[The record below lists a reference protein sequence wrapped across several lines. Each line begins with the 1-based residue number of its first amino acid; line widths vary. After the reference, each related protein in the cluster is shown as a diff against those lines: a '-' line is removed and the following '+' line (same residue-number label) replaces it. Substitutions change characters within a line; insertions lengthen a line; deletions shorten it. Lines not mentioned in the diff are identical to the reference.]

1 MRLISSLAVA
11 CILCFAS
18 CSSRYVRSVLD
29 DIESYIM
36 ERPDSALVV
45 LESMD
50 LDMLTTERD
59 RAHHALLHAMALDKN
74 YIDVVDD
81 SLAKTALTYFS
92 KKGPEKY
99 KARALYY
106 LGLSYYY
113 AGDYE
118 KAITGF
124 TEAEIV
130 AEKSDSLYWG
140 FVKAMQASAYSKTHN
155 DSEVLECLLK
165 AYDIYNGLSATY
177 YIDVAK
183 LELARAYFND
193 KNYKKADSLLSL
205 LTTDRYVNTKVLN
218 TALVY
223 KACMSAT
230 QPEPDYRQAI
240 ELYDKVLK
248 EYDPS
253 YMTYTDYW
261 AYAFSLLKTGCK
273 KDAEGLIS
281 QLSQIDT
288 SATSYYWQYLIEKH
302 SGRLPEALMFLEK
315 SVTNNNEEV
324 VDALKQSLALSQKKY
339 YESKFRESALTNRVR
354 NQLYC
359 ITLVLIVIVVLSVM
373 YFVQKYIS
381 QQRTEK
387 EKLVEYLEEVRR
399 QLSQYE
405 NEDYPTLKKKFI
417 SVYKSRFETLGI
429 LCEQYLQNKNRDDI
443 EGLMYQKAMLLIND
457 IRNDNVRRVRFESVL
472 DMELDGIMTNFRNE
486 MPKCKEQEIT
496 MFSYLVAGFDATT
509 ISRLLD
515 MSLNNVYAHKRRLR
529 IKIEEKSPEHSK
541 QFLEMIS

>member
-155 DSEVLECLLK
+155 DSEVLECL
-165 AYDIYNGLSATY
+165 
-177 YIDVAK
+177 
-183 LELARAYFND
+183 
-193 KNYKKADSLLSL
+193 
-205 LTTDRYVNTKVLN
+205 
-218 TALVY
+218 
-223 KACMSAT
+223 
-230 QPEPDYRQAI
+230 
-240 ELYDKVLK
+240 
-248 EYDPS
+248 
-253 YMTYTDYW
+253 
-261 AYAFSLLKTGCK
+261 
-273 KDAEGLIS
+273 
-281 QLSQIDT
+281 
-288 SATSYYWQYLIEKH
+288 
-302 SGRLPEALMFLEK
+302 
-315 SVTNNNEEV
+315 
-324 VDALKQSLALSQKKY
+324 
-339 YESKFRESALTNRVR
+339 
-354 NQLYC
+354 
-359 ITLVLIVIVVLSVM
+359 
-373 YFVQKYIS
+373 
-381 QQRTEK
+381 
-387 EKLVEYLEEVRR
+387 
-399 QLSQYE
+399 
-405 NEDYPTLKKKFI
+405 
-417 SVYKSRFETLGI
+417 
-429 LCEQYLQNKNRDDI
+429 
-443 EGLMYQKAMLLIND
+443 
-457 IRNDNVRRVRFESVL
+457 
-472 DMELDGIMTNFRNE
+472 
-486 MPKCKEQEIT
+486 
-496 MFSYLVAGFDATT
+496 
-509 ISRLLD
+509 
-515 MSLNNVYAHKRRLR
+515 
-529 IKIEEKSPEHSK
+529 
-541 QFLEMIS
+541 